1 MLEKCRKSFDQEKNI
16 SNIFMNI
23 SKAFDIINHDLLI
36 AKLEE
41 NFTFP

>member
-1 MLEKCRKSFDQEKNI
+1 MLEKCREAFDQEKDI

-23 SKAFDIINHDLLI
+23 SKAFDIISHDLLI